1 MNISILLR
9 QAGRARA
16 FVLPLFFLA
25 LPASHAA
32 QAPTDLKA
40 LAERNAALPAA
51 PPLPDSDLTRRSKLR
66 EVKISPDGSQ
76 VAYLMMEERDV
87 SLKLYDTRSRQTR
100 RLLPNAGR
108 AELSWS
114 VDGTALFLD
123 TPAALSIV
131 NTADGASKRIATFD
145 SKLAQRTVAIDTT
158 RPRHALVEE
167 MDRSAGR
174 YRLSRVDG
182 EGAREV
188 LYEAAAPLREVL
200 LGADGKP
207 AFIKTMDKDYHQ
219 IISQWRKGS
228 WQEVTRCKRLRSCR
242 LVSASPD
249 GRKLAMVI
257 NENDDRK
264 ALSELDT
271 ITGEQRLL
279 HTDPL
284 GIADLRAVVLDR
296 RWAQPLFATYE
307 APLRRHAGLTPEAQ
321 HAAGAIAKRFGDAAI
336 AIDPSTGAWLLT
348 ESGSRLPQERFWLY
362 QPASGAFEEILADE
376 RQRSEP
382 LAETQLAAKHPVS
395 YRASDGMTIHG
406 YLTLPPGRAAAGL
419 PLMTLVHGG
428 PWGRFEGDYAGLVQL
443 IANRGIAVFQPNFR
457 ASTGYGDK
465 YMLAAKADFGNGRVQ
480 RDIIEGVEWLLAN
493 GIGDRRKLAIMGD
506 SFGGYSVLLALTHT
520 PEMFQF
526 GMAGVAPPEFS
537 ATLVL
542 AAAGTDEPSSEVP
555 YSLRFRELGIAYDD
569 PAAMRHIVDEA
580 PRAHPERVVRPL
592 IMLAGGKDTKVELS
606 TITSYA
612 DKLHSLGK
620 PITLLVDPEEGHNP
634 RKPITRDAYVYML
647 EQMLHQHFG
656 ARPPAEPSDALRAY
670 FKQNL
675 RLGNVANK
683 LGTDPDFSN

>member
-1 MNISILLR
+1 MKNSILLR

-16 FVLPLFFLA
+16 FVLPLFLLA
-25 LPASHAA
+25 LPASQAA

-40 LAERNAALPAA
+40 LAERNAAVPAA
-51 PPLPDSDLTRRSKLR
+51 PPLSNSDVTRRSKLR

-76 VAYLMMEERDV
+76 VAYLLTEEREV
-87 SLKLYDTRSRQTR
+87 SLNLYDTRSRQSR
-100 RLLPNAGR
+100 RLLPNASR

-114 VDGTALFLD
+114 SDGTALFLD

-131 NTADGASKRIATFD
+131 NTADGTSKRIATFD
-145 SKLAQRTVAIDTT
+145 SKLAQRTVAVDST
-158 RPRHALVEE
+158 RPRHALIDE
-167 MDRSAGR
+167 MDRKAGL

-182 EGAREV
+182 EGVREV
-188 LYEAAAPLREVL
+188 LYEGPAQLRDVL
-200 LGADGKP
+200 LDAGGAV
-207 AFIKTMDKDYHQ
+207 AFIKTLDKDYHQ
-219 IISQWRKGS
+219 IISQRRNGA
-228 WQEVTRCKRLRSCR
+228 WQEVTRCPRLRSCR
-242 LVSASPD
+242 LIAASPD
-249 GRKLAMVI
+249 GRKLAMMV
-257 NENDDRK
+257 NENEDRK

-271 ITGEQRLL
+271 ATGKQRLL

-284 GIADLRAVVLDR
+284 GIADLRNVVLDR
-296 RWAQPLFATYE
+296 RASQPLLATYE
-307 APLRRHAGLTPEAQ
+307 MPLRHHAGLTPEAQ
-321 HAAGAIAKRFGDAAI
+321 RAASAIAKRFGDAAI
-336 AIDPSTGAWLLT
+336 GIDPSTGPWLLT

-362 QPASGAFEEILADE
+362 QPGSGAFEEILTAE

-382 LAETQLAAKHPVS
+382 LAEAQLAAKHPVS
-395 YRASDGMTIHG
+395 YRASDGMMIYG
-406 YLTLPPGRAAAGL
+406 YLTLPPGRAAAEV

-457 ASTGYGDK
+457 ASIGYGDK

-480 RDIIEGVEWLLAN
+480 RDIIEGIEWLLAN
-493 GIGDRRKLAIMGD
+493 GIGNRRKLGIMGD

-520 PEMFQF
+520 PEMFRF

-542 AAAGTDEPSSEVP
+542 AAAGTDEPSAEVP

-606 TITSYA
+606 TITNYA
-612 DKLHSLGK
+612 EKLHSLGK
-620 PITLLVDPEEGHNP
+620 PITLLVDREEGHNP

-656 ARPPAEPSDALRAY
+656 ARPPAEPSDALHAY
-670 FKQNL
+670 FQQNL
-675 RLGNVANK
+675 RLGNLAN
-683 LGTDPDFSN
+683 